1 MGWKA
6 LFADREAD
14 LKTELIAGLTS
25 FLTSAYIIA
34 VNPLVLSQAGMDS
47 KQLIAVTCIAS
58 AVATMLMAIWPRV
71 PVLMAPGMGL
81 NAFFAI
87 TVVGMLGYNWQQALG
102 FVFWAGAIFLVLSVV
117 GFREKVAAAI
127 PVNLRIAGSVGIG
140 VFIAYLG
147 FRNLGLLYTDP
158 TGLLH
163 MSRVDGTHALGLLGL
178 LLMAWLEARKVRGSL
193 LIGILAVTVVSMILK
208 YAEVPVTWVSSPPP
222 ISALAGQL
230 QWIPPMNLSTVLVIL
245 TFLYVALFDGLG
257 TVLAVAEAAG
267 MSREPDYEKKLSRM
281 LSADSIANMIGAVV
295 GTSTVTA
302 YIESNTGISQGGRTG
317 WTAFFVSVFFLLALF
332 LVPFVAA
339 IPPYA
344 TAPAL
349 IMVGVFMIREITRIH
364 FELWDEAL
372 PSFLTILLMPL
383 TTSIATGLMF
393 GFISYVLLKALLGK
407 WKDLNPVLIGIAL
420 FSMFNLIASGRLH

>member
-1 MGWKA
+1 
-6 LFADREAD
+6 
-14 LKTELIAGLTS
+14 
-25 FLTSAYIIA
+25 
-34 VNPLVLSQAGMDS
+34 
-47 KQLIAVTCIAS
+47 
-58 AVATMLMAIWPRV
+58 
-71 PVLMAPGMGL
+71 
-81 NAFFAI
+81 
-87 TVVGMLGYNWQQALG
+87 
-102 FVFWAGAIFLVLSVV
+102 

-163 MSRVDGTHALGLLGL
+163 MSRVEGTHALGLLGL
-178 LLMAWLEARKVRGSL
+178 LLMAWLEARKVKGSL

-208 YAEVPVTWVSSPPP
+208 YSEVPATWVSSPPP
-222 ISALAGQL
+222 ITALAGQL

-393 GFISYVLLKALLGK
+393 GFISYVMLKALLGK